1 MTRIVL
7 IIGIGG
13 FIGTIARYLSQQVI
27 YRFYPAT
34 FPIGTLSVNLL
45 GCLLIGIFY
54 ALSER
59 GNLLSPEWRMFLTT
73 GFCGGFT
80 TFSTF
85 SYESVQLLNDGEYT
99 YVAVFA
105 VASVIIGI
113 LATIF
118 GIWISKTI
126 LA

>member
-1 MTRIVL
+1 MARIVL
-7 IIGIGG
+7 IIGVGG
-13 FIGTIARYLSQQVI
+13 FIGTIARYLSQQLI
-27 YRFYPAT
+27 YKFYPAT
-34 FPIGTLSVNLL
+34 FPIGTLAVNLL
-45 GCLLIGIFY
+45 GCLLIGIFF
-54 ALSER
+54 ALSEK

-105 VASVIIGI
+105 VSSVVIGI
-113 LATIF
+113 LATVF
-118 GIWISKTI
+118 GIWLMKTI
-126 LA
+126 F

>member
-7 IIGIGG
+7 IIGMGG

-34 FPIGTLSVNLL
+34 FPIGTLSVNIF
-45 GCLLIGIFY
+45 GCLLIGIFF
-54 ALSER
+54 ALSKR

-85 SYESVQLLNDGEYT
+85 SYESVQLLNEGEYT
-99 YVAVFA
+99 SVAVFA
-105 VASVIIGI
+105 VTSVVVGI

-118 GIWISKTI
+118 GIWLTKTI
-126 LA
+126 L

>member
-1 MTRIVL
+1 
-7 IIGIGG
+7 
-13 FIGTIARYLSQQVI
+13 VI
-27 YRFYPAT
+27 
-34 FPIGTLSVNLL
+34 NLL
-45 GCLLIGIFY
+45 GCLLIGIFF

-99 YVAVFA
+99 YVVVFA
-105 VASVIIGI
+105 VASVVIGI

-118 GIWISKTI
+118 GIWMTKTI
-126 LA
+126 LV

>member
-1 MTRIVL
+1 MMTRIVL

-13 FIGTIARYLSQQVI
+13 FIGTIARYLSQQFI
-27 YRFYPAT
+27 YKFYPAT
-34 FPIGTLSVNLL
+34 FPIGTLFVNLL
-45 GCLLIGIFY
+45 GCLLIGIFF
-54 ALSER
+54 ALSEK

-99 YVAVFA
+99 YVIVFA
-105 VASVIIGI
+105 VASVVIGI

-118 GIWISKTI
+118 GIWLTKTVF
-126 LA
+126 